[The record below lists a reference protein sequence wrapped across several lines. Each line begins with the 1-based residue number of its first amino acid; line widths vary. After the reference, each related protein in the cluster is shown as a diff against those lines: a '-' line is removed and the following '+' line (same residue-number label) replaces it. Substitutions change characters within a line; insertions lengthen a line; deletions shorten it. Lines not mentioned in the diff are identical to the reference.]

1 MLTCQA
7 RTSPVWRSQSS
18 WGCLWGWDAQ
28 GSTEERPA
36 SPRER
41 GGRGR
46 PCSEPGLAT
55 PLRPRRQRSRRQ
67 SPAGPEGSGSSSVL
81 LEGPTR
87 GAARSR
93 PEPEGIPFF
102 GFREA
107 AVTVPRRAAGRDT
120 GEGVPSGS
128 KGTSPHGRSR
138 CRHLCSP
145 RSRELHRPCCI
156 SRQRCGSVH
165 SSESFPPRNPS
176 APPGSSC
183 PALPPS
189 RRHPPPRGAPGA
201 RSNGS
206 RELRALNKSSAHTIQ
221 GQKINIDTLDDF
233 SQFVFSSTAGA
244 KFHFSDILDA
254 WLIETNKAK
263 ASVHNGRGASIVGG
277 R

>member
-41 GGRGR
+41 GGQGR

-93 PEPEGIPFF
+93 PEAEGIPFF
-102 GFREA
+102 GFGEA
-107 AVTVPRRAAGRDT
+107 AVTVPRRAASRDT

-128 KGTSPHGRSR
+128 KGASPHGRSR

-156 SRQRCGSVH
+156 SRQRRGSAH
-165 SSESFPPRNPS
+165 SSESFPPLKALCSPRQLLPC
-176 APPGSSC
+176 APTV
-183 PALPPS
+183 PP
-189 RRHPPPRGAPGA
+189 PPPRHGEHRERAATGAANFGHSTSP
-201 RSNGS
+201 
-206 RELRALNKSSAHTIQ
+206 LRTQSGPKDQ
-221 GQKINIDTLDDF
+221 Y
-233 SQFVFSSTAGA
+233 
-244 KFHFSDILDA
+244 
-254 WLIETNKAK
+254 
-263 ASVHNGRGASIVGG
+263 
-277 R
+277 